1 MKFFFFNMLLTIYLS
16 TRNFCNPINIYLFI
30 TLLFFILI
38 IIIIIIYSINNFNK
52 FDNLNFNM

>member
-1 MKFFFFNMLLTIYLS
+1 MLLTIYLS